1 MLRTNLSTRLFY
13 NDRAVRSGLGVLALA
28 ALGLTVF
35 NVSEIVRLRS
45 QSSDVRQLI
54 AQNEQQAREMRDK
67 ANGIRRSI
75 DREKLNAVQIAARE
89 ANALIDRRAFSW
101 TELLN
106 QFQSTLPAD
115 VRIAGVSQQV
125 DNEGRMLVAMSVYS
139 RRLEDLADFMEA
151 LEGTKS
157 FTLMLSRSDTPQ
169 EDGTLQS
176 QLQGYYLPPSARST
190 VAPAPTSES
199 GRDGGGNATPS
210 GNATA
215 GSVPAGELV
224 APKPAAKA
232 DGR

>member
-1 MLRTNLSTRLFY
+1 MLRTNLSTRPFY
-13 NDRAVRSGLGVLALA
+13 NDRAVRTGLGVLALV

-35 NVSEIVRLRS
+35 NLTEILRLRS

-54 AQNEQQAREMRDK
+54 ARNEQQAREMRDK
-67 ANGIRRSI
+67 AAGIRRSI
-75 DREKLNAVQIAARE
+75 DREKLHAIQMAASE
-89 ANALIDRRAFSW
+89 ANTLIDRRAFSW

-125 DNEGRMLVAMSVYS
+125 DNDGRMLVAMSVFS

-157 FTLMLSRSDTPQ
+157 FSLVLSRSDDTM
-169 EDGTLQS
+169 EDGTLRS
-176 QLQGYYLPPSARST
+176 QLQAYYQPPSALST

-199 GRDGGGNATPS
+199 GKTEGNASPGTATP
-210 GNATA
+210 
-215 GSVPAGELV
+215 GSLPAGVPV
-224 APKPAAKA
+224 APKPSAKA
-232 DGR
+232 DER